1 MVDMSQGDFEI
12 ALSYGEEGKKRTM
25 TTGEWEKL
33 LRTDVRYGWE
43 KTNNAKTE
51 ARALA
56 SNIAQAFGKII

>member
-1 MVDMSQGDFEI
+1 
-12 ALSYGEEGKKRTM
+12 
-25 TTGEWEKL
+25 L